1 MKFVVSLLLAA
12 LSALAQPVVSK
23 EEKKDGFKPL
33 FNRRNLR
40 QWRGDARLWR
50 VSNGVIVGTTDDVQI
65 LHNTFLIYKTKK
77 ELADFHLKLQVRLRN
92 GSSGVQFR
100 SEELPDFVARGLQAD
115 MAEGDRWGSIYDEKG
130 KRGVIVNGWK
140 GKAENV
146 VKPEDWND
154 YEIICQGENITIKVN
169 GLVTAELKDSTR
181 RAGILAL
188 QLHRGPGMK
197 VYFRKMRIKR
207 FPSAPAVPAA

>member
-1 MKFVVSLLLAA
+1 MKFVVLLLLAA
-12 LSALAQPVVSK
+12 LTAPAQSVVSK

-40 QWRGDARLWR
+40 QWRGDGRLWR

-65 LHNTFLIYKTKK
+65 MQNTFLIYKTKK
-77 ELADFHLKLQVRLRN
+77 ELADFHLKFQVRLRN
-92 GSSGVQFR
+92 GNSGVQFR
-100 SEELPDFVARGLQAD
+100 SEELPDYVVRGLQAD
-115 MAEGDRWGSIYDEKG
+115 MAEGNWWGSIYDEKG

-140 GKAENV
+140 GKAEKV

-181 RAGILAL
+181 RSGILAL

-197 VYFRKMRIKR
+197 VYFRNMRIKR
-207 FPSAPAVPAA
+207 FATAPAA